1 MLCILLIPFF
11 STDRVLEGASDEF
24 IRVVFCKTDETIQR
38 AALVLRGLGVDNG
51 DDEVTDTG
59 EEVVAACGDAAFVNG
74 SRLRKNKTKMNRL
87 HNYETNFSRVDCG
100 VFMNANFEST

>member
-1 MLCILLIPFF
+1 M
-11 STDRVLEGASDEF
+11 
-24 IRVVFCKTDETIQR
+24 
-38 AALVLRGLGVDNG
+38 GLGVDNG
-51 DDEVTDTG
+51 DDDDAVTDTG